1 MSEELY
7 EVTLNKPAESEKHII
22 RINTQEA
29 SGCTDLRLNTNL
41 PDMSDF
47 FSATNSVAEA
57 VGKLESI
64 FTVSSGAM
72 TCISKMV
79 ESINAVMASKIPDI
93 VKNVSSVLSTFAE
106 KLVKYDFSPLIDVI
120 SKLNFDIDFD
130 RYEKKYLSAMFEA
143 KWFPRVGYDASFDI
157 WLDIN
162 EILKSTKPSK
172 KRTKLIDECVYAYY
186 TKTEVERIKRSW
198 GKLQIPNYIKRIL
211 RQAVKAY
218 HNGEY
223 AVTAIV
229 LASMWEGMVTKKI
242 SSHPNFKNLKKR
254 ERFHELVHENDFS
267 ELINQ
272 FYDEYIVYNCS
283 SKNEVICD
291 VPGRNASM
299 HGWYNK
305 YPSKK
310 AALNAIL
317 FTDFLLKLKP
327 IAQELEEIANTDA

>member
-7 EVTLNKPAESEKHII
+7 EVTLNKPAESEKYII

-47 FSATNSVAEA
+47 VSATNSVAEA

-79 ESINAVMASKIPDI
+79 ESINAVMASKIPNI

-157 WLDIN
+157 WLQD
-162 EILKSTKPSK
+162 
-172 KRTKLIDECVYAYY
+172 
-186 TKTEVERIKRSW
+186 
-198 GKLQIPNYIKRIL
+198 
-211 RQAVKAY
+211 
-218 HNGEY
+218 
-223 AVTAIV
+223 
-229 LASMWEGMVTKKI
+229 LAAT
-242 SSHPNFKNLKKR
+242 
-254 ERFHELVHENDFS
+254 
-267 ELINQ
+267 
-272 FYDEYIVYNCS
+272 
-283 SKNEVICD
+283 
-291 VPGRNASM
+291 
-299 HGWYNK
+299 
-305 YPSKK
+305 
-310 AALNAIL
+310 AAL
-317 FTDFLLKLKP
+317 
-327 IAQELEEIANTDA
+327 